1 MLWFKKERGGGNSIR
16 DREVLSNGSI
26 KTSSLRATPCLN
38 GRLEASAT
46 PSLQVVS
53 VSLVL
58 VPHPLQLP
66 AAEGVYQ
73 TWLHRKVQSEC
84 SGSPMGYLLASGRKR
99 RGKKRSSSWGLL
111 LIVPSYSYPLHQPWW
126 HLTNYEPGPHGWK
139 SNNISGQG
147 EPNLPS
153 GPIQFCTC
161 K

>member
-1 MLWFKKERGGGNSIR
+1 MAKKFDSPFLFTYKENEGVCCDLKKKGGGGNSIR

-73 TWLHRKVQSEC
+73 T
-84 SGSPMGYLLASGRKR
+84 
-99 RGKKRSSSWGLL
+99 
-111 LIVPSYSYPLHQPWW
+111 
-126 HLTNYEPGPHGWK
+126 
-139 SNNISGQG
+139 
-147 EPNLPS
+147 
-153 GPIQFCTC
+153 
-161 K
+161 